1 MMCRGEEV
9 VIVQVIVQVGAEEV
23 LQRFSRG
30 AEVQQMWWCR
40 GAGGG
45 VQSSRRCRCSDAE
58 VEGTRGAAETEIRY
72 AKVQRC
78 SVGAVDVQ
86 RCRDGGAEVFA
97 EVVQSWCRGG
107 AEDEEVQR
115 CRGRVAGGSPE
126 EQR

>member
-1 MMCRGEEV
+1 VQRRFCRGS
-9 VIVQVIVQVGAEEV
+9 AEV
-23 LQRFSRG
+23 LRFSRCGG
-30 AEVQQMWWCR
+30 AEVQAVVCR
-40 GAGGG
+40 AAGGAGA
-45 VQSSRRCRCSDAE
+45 AE

-115 CRGRVAGGSPE
+115 CKGRAAGGSPE